1 MEIAS
6 ECCEQ
11 GLKDRTKFSSRSD
24 MICMCVCSKQKSIRS
39 FSTSIRS
46 ARDSSK
52 ACKKARK
59 QDVTSNGF
67 RAWRSWVRRMRR
79 GVKLQAFGVQEG
91 KQKELEVR
99 NNRTNIKKQP
109 NKWRRRKQRREK
121 SGVLTWSTAIKRW
134 WTQESKLSWSSWSR
148 SSSSKDVDDKCI
160 NALSTDWSEVF
171 AKTFNELCEQCSKN
185 WEVSL

>member
-11 GLKDRTKFSSRSD
+11 GLKYRTKFSSRSD

-79 GVKLQAFGVQEG
+79 GVKPQSGFRCAGRKTERVGGTQQSNEHQKTTKQVKKEKAEERKAAYLHGPRQLKDDGPRNPNCLDPPDLDHQA
-91 KQKELEVR
+91 
-99 NNRTNIKKQP
+99 
-109 NKWRRRKQRREK
+109 RK
-121 SGVLTWSTAIKRW
+121 L
-134 WTQESKLSWSSWSR
+134 
-148 SSSSKDVDDKCI
+148 
-160 NALSTDWSEVF
+160 
-171 AKTFNELCEQCSKN
+171 
-185 WEVSL
+185 